1 MSDKKGKSTE
11 PRFAAACRCDDVI
24 LVVYGA
30 AAEEGPAVVIERH
43 QERKLDVGGAIS
55 KFYPGGGFHI
65 LRPQWMGGRS
75 PKSRRKEQNQLIC
88 DRGGS
93 WSKNPKI
100 RHIWKPP
107 GIPGLFCCIGA
118 SSTSGSGNSDEADL

>member
-75 PKSRRKEQNQLIC
+75 PKSRQKEQNQLIC
-88 DRGGS
+88 DRGGKLVKKS
-93 WSKNPKI
+93 ENTSYMEAPRDTWTFLLHRSFQYFRI
-100 RHIWKPP
+100 RK
-107 GIPGLFCCIGA
+107 F
-118 SSTSGSGNSDEADL
+118 